1 MRTSLLLLIIGFL
14 TFCSTS
20 ADTETTTYADLTL
33 NQDEQHNFLLS
44 ISRYIGRLPRHGS
57 HENKFESRF
66 DDHYLNVAK
75 EHRLELLH
83 VDSET
88 GFTYFLATR
97 PAPSLSVKRV
107 AIGGR
112 FISDSQDSLL
122 HYEEIFRTWKLEEAD
137 LTAKSSFLFQ
147 KMVEGTDLTPWTPE
161 YSGVEEYI
169 EFPNSLIT
177 YDPQLR
183 QWTSTAQSL

>member
-14 TFCSTS
+14 TFCSSS
-20 ADTETTTYADLTL
+20 ADTATSLRADITL
-33 NQDEQHNFLLS
+33 SQDEQHDFLLS

-66 DDHYLNVAK
+66 DDHYAQIATD
-75 EHRLELLH
+75 HRLELLY

-97 PAPSLSVKRV
+97 FAPSLYERRV

-112 FISDSQDSLL
+112 LQRNEQDSLV
-122 HYEEIFRTWKLEEAD
+122 HYEELFRTWKMDQAD
-137 LTAKSSFLFQ
+137 LAVKSAFLFE
-147 KMVEGTDLTPWTPE
+147 KMVDGTDLTPWTPE
-161 YSGVEEYI
+161 HSGEEEYI

-183 QWTSTAQSL
+183 QWTSTVQ